1 MALQEE
7 GKTSEMREHG
17 EKAKRGHR
25 RRLSAN
31 PGEST
36 QQKPNL
42 LHLDT
47 LLPVSR
53 TVRNLIS
60 IVEEPEFLGVWRIV
74 LGALGV
80 VLFMAA

>member
-31 PGEST
+31 PGERT

-47 LLPVSR
+47 LLPASR